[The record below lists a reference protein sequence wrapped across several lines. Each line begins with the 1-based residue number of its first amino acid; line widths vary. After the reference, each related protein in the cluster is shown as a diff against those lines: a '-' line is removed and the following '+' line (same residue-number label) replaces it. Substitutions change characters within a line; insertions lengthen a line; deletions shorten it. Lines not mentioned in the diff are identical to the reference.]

1 LNTDRDSLAACS
13 QLASSDLFWS
23 HLEDE
28 LSIIDDKVLKSITF
42 LNPQQRADLHT
53 KMNILYKFSWSING
67 WIKFCSDVD
76 VENFDDFNGNL
87 LYVVKGLIPL
97 LSAFCHEIS
106 SHMSGVNDKCRSLLT
121 PLKIGIIEGLRHK
134 LSELENCI
142 HNNARFSKD
151 LHYCLVNVTLLCGGS
166 IEQPKTK
173 EFRPTC
179 ILPPVAREND
189 ANINFQMYIKRYLQA
204 YSKSHD
210 NSKSQDAEYICKS
223 IAFPSGPSFNKLIQ
237 LFSDSDE
244 DLRNSGNLK
253 IKKLVKFLDIHINKQ
268 NRQGIRSLERVS
280 LERITLLTLQLI
292 CGVVFERISKVSEV
306 LRPKDFQRQYTDTIH
321 PIQEV
326 LLDER
331 IVEILFLLLIHPKD
345 EIPFQVLA
353 CLNVLLYPG
362 NEEAK
367 KKISLLV
374 NHQINHELFY
384 VVHQLLRKAQSF
396 LNWKNIQNV
405 LAQILITEPDAPA
418 GFQPVQRARKL
429 ASVPVINKWSRSGLF
444 RQPSAE
450 LQKKEKNTVMVAST
464 QTISQQTELDMLL
477 QQQEEITN
485 VEDFEEKFDFR
496 QIILGLNV
504 LSWLCDG
511 QQKEIQD
518 ILRQKKMLTV
528 GINIVS
534 QVTFFLHG
542 ILSDKHLIENNLV
555 VLQSALQSLIEMCAG
570 NYNNQLIAFKGQVI
584 RSINKIVQLETI
596 VSMI

>member
-1 LNTDRDSLAACS
+1 
-13 QLASSDLFWS
+13 
-23 HLEDE
+23 
-28 LSIIDDKVLKSITF
+28 
-42 LNPQQRADLHT
+42 
-53 KMNILYKFSWSING
+53 
-67 WIKFCSDVD
+67 
-76 VENFDDFNGNL
+76 
-87 LYVVKGLIPL
+87 
-97 LSAFCHEIS
+97 
-106 SHMSGVNDKCRSLLT
+106 
-121 PLKIGIIEGLRHK
+121 
-134 LSELENCI
+134 
-142 HNNARFSKD
+142 
-151 LHYCLVNVTLLCGGS
+151 
-166 IEQPKTK
+166 
-173 EFRPTC
+173 
-179 ILPPVAREND
+179 
-189 ANINFQMYIKRYLQA
+189 
-204 YSKSHD
+204 
-210 NSKSQDAEYICKS
+210 
-223 IAFPSGPSFNKLIQ
+223 
-237 LFSDSDE
+237 
-244 DLRNSGNLK
+244 
-253 IKKLVKFLDIHINKQ
+253 
-268 NRQGIRSLERVS
+268 
-280 LERITLLTLQLI
+280 LLTLQLI

-528 GINIVS
+528 VS
-534 QVTFFLHG
+534 
-542 ILSDKHLIENNLV
+542 
-555 VLQSALQSLIEMCAG
+555 SLFKRFSVRQ
-570 NYNNQLIAFKGQVI
+570 NY
-584 RSINKIVQLETI
+584 
-596 VSMI
+596 